1 MTMAKTKHKDRSA
14 AAGLGTTAGA
24 AVTEGAAV
32 VALTGGSA
40 SASAITYAL
49 GTIGGLVGGGMAAG
63 LGLLIGVHALV
74 GGAAYGISK
83 VVKKRRGKIGEQ
95 DCLREETTLLSVAFQ
110 RRQHNL

>member
-1 MTMAKTKHKDRSA
+1 MKNNENKDRSA

-24 AVTEGAAV
+24 TVTEGAAV

-63 LGLLIGVHALV
+63 LGLLIGVPALA
-74 GGAAYGISK
+74 GGAVYGISK
-83 VVKKRRGKIGEQ
+83 VVKKRRG
-95 DCLREETTLLSVAFQ
+95 R
-110 RRQHNL
+110 

>member
-1 MTMAKTKHKDRSA
+1 MTMANTENKDRSA

-49 GTIGGLVGGGMAAG
+49 GAIGGLVGGGMAAG
-63 LGLLIGVHALV
+63 LGLLIGVPALAC
-74 GGAAYGISK
+74 GAVYGITK
-83 VVKKRRGKIGEQ
+83 VVKKRRG
-95 DCLREETTLLSVAFQ
+95 R
-110 RRQHNL
+110 

>member
-1 MTMAKTKHKDRSA
+1 MTMANTENKDRSA

-63 LGLLIGVHALV
+63 LGLLIGVPALA
-74 GGAAYGISK
+74 GGAVYGISK
-83 VVKKRRGKIGEQ
+83 AVKRKRGR
-95 DCLREETTLLSVAFQ
+95 
-110 RRQHNL
+110 

>member
-1 MTMAKTKHKDRSA
+1 MSYKMKNTENKDRSA

-63 LGLLIGVHALV
+63 LGLLIGVPALA
-74 GGAAYGISK
+74 GGAAYGFSK
-83 VVKKRRGKIGEQ
+83 VIKKRRG
-95 DCLREETTLLSVAFQ
+95 R
-110 RRQHNL
+110 

>member
-1 MTMAKTKHKDRSA
+1 MTMANTENKDRSA

-24 AVTEGAAV
+24 AVTEGAEV

-63 LGLLIGVHALV
+63 LGLLIGVPALA
-74 GGAAYGISK
+74 GGAAYGITK
-83 VVKKRRGKIGEQ
+83 VVKKRRG
-95 DCLREETTLLSVAFQ
+95 R
-110 RRQHNL
+110 

>member
-1 MTMAKTKHKDRSA
+1 MKNTENKDRSA

-49 GTIGGLVGGGMAAG
+49 GAIGGLVGGGMAAG
-63 LGLLIGVHALV
+63 LGLLIGVPALA
-74 GGAAYGISK
+74 GGAVYGISK
-83 VVKKRRGKIGEQ
+83 AVKRKRGR
-95 DCLREETTLLSVAFQ
+95 
-110 RRQHNL
+110 

>member
-1 MTMAKTKHKDRSA
+1 MTMAKTENKDRSA

-63 LGLLIGVHALV
+63 LGLLIAVPAAAGGVV
-74 GGAAYGISK
+74 YGISK
-83 VVKKRRGKIGEQ
+83 VVKKRRG
-95 DCLREETTLLSVAFQ
+95 R
-110 RRQHNL
+110 

>member
-1 MTMAKTKHKDRSA
+1 MANTENKDRSA

-49 GTIGGLVGGGMAAG
+49 GAIGGLVGGGRAAG
-63 LGLLIGVHALV
+63 LGLLIGVPALA
-74 GGAAYGISK
+74 GGAVYGISK
-83 VVKKRRGKIGEQ
+83 VVKKRR
-95 DCLREETTLLSVAFQ
+95 
-110 RRQHNL
+110 RR

>member
-1 MTMAKTKHKDRSA
+1 MNCEMKNNENKDRSA

-63 LGLLIGVHALV
+63 LGLLIGVPALA
-74 GGAAYGISK
+74 GGAAYGITK
-83 VVKKRRGKIGEQ
+83 VVTQRRG
-95 DCLREETTLLSVAFQ
+95 R
-110 RRQHNL
+110 

>member
-1 MTMAKTKHKDRSA
+1 MTMANTENKDRSA
-14 AAGLGTTAGA
+14 AAWHGTTAGA

-63 LGLLIGVHALV
+63 LGLLIGVPALA
-74 GGAAYGISK
+74 GGAAYGITK
-83 VVKKRRGKIGEQ
+83 VVKKRRG
-95 DCLREETTLLSVAFQ
+95 R
-110 RRQHNL
+110 

>member
-1 MTMAKTKHKDRSA
+1 MKNNENKDRSA

-49 GTIGGLVGGGMAAG
+49 GAIGGLVGGGMAAG
-63 LGLLIGVHALV
+63 LGLLIGVPALA
-74 GGAAYGISK
+74 GGAVYGISK
-83 VVKKRRGKIGEQ
+83 AVKRKRGR
-95 DCLREETTLLSVAFQ
+95 
-110 RRQHNL
+110 

>member
-1 MTMAKTKHKDRSA
+1 MKNNENKDRSA

-49 GTIGGLVGGGMAAG
+49 GAIGGLVGGGMAAG
-63 LGLLIGVHALV
+63 LGLLIGAPALA
-74 GGAAYGISK
+74 GGAVYGISK
-83 VVKKRRGKIGEQ
+83 AVKKKRG
-95 DCLREETTLLSVAFQ
+95 R
-110 RRQHNL
+110 

>member
-1 MTMAKTKHKDRSA
+1 MTMANTENKDRSA
-14 AAGLGTTAGA
+14 AAGLGTTAGT

-63 LGLLIGVHALV
+63 LGLLIGVPALA
-74 GGAAYGISK
+74 GGAVYGLSK
-83 VVKKRRGKIGEQ
+83 VVKKRRG
-95 DCLREETTLLSVAFQ
+95 R
-110 RRQHNL
+110 

>member
-1 MTMAKTKHKDRSA
+1 MKNYENKDRSA

-63 LGLLIGVHALV
+63 LGLLIGVHALA

-83 VVKKRRGKIGEQ
+83 VIKKRRE
-95 DCLREETTLLSVAFQ
+95 D
-110 RRQHNL
+110 RRT

>member
-1 MTMAKTKHKDRSA
+1 MKEQSTRDRSA

-40 SASAITYAL
+40 SASTITYAL
-49 GTIGGLVGGGMAAG
+49 AKIGSLVGGGMAAG
-63 LGLLIGVHALV
+63 LGLLIGAPAVL

-83 VVKKRRGKIGEQ
+83 AVKKRRG
-95 DCLREETTLLSVAFQ
+95 R
-110 RRQHNL
+110 